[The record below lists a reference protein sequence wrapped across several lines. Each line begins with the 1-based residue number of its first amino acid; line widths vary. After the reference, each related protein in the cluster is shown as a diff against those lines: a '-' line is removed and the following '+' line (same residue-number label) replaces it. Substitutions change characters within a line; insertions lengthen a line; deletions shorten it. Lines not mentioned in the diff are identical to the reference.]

1 MVRHRIH
8 QTITLGRFG
17 DGIKWAS
24 DMNEVARNN
33 GWAQWRVIVPFSGPR
48 NHMILESEYPD
59 FATMHS
65 ESDALYSNPEGM
77 AVFRRS
83 HELVAVGTHPWD
95 EVEEE
100 APLELA

>member
-8 QTITLGRFG
+8 QTITPGAFRGRH
-17 DGIKWAS
+17 
-24 DMNEVARNN
+24 
-33 GWAQWRVIVPFSGPR
+33 Q
-48 NHMILESEYPD
+48 
-59 FATMHS
+59 S
-65 ESDALYSNPEGM
+65 ESDAFYSNAEGM

-83 HELVAVGTHPWD
+83 TELVAVGTHPWD

>member
-1 MVRHRIH
+1 
-8 QTITLGRFG
+8 
-17 DGIKWAS
+17 
-24 DMNEVARNN
+24 
-33 GWAQWRVIVPFSGPR
+33 
-48 NHMILESEYPD
+48 
-59 FATMHS
+59 MHS
-65 ESDALYSNPEGM
+65 ESDAFYSNPEGM